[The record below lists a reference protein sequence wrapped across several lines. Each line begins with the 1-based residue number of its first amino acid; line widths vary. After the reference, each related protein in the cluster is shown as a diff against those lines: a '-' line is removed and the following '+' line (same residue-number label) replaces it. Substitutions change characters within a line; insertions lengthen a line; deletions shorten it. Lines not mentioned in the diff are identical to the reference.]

1 MLRQTIAMTFS
12 AVSVL
17 ALAACGSNTA
27 VPAATGSAAASS
39 QQAPATSAPAAAATS
54 VAPAAAPS
62 DSLSAALAAIAT
74 AEKAVGG
81 IAVSIDDEDDDK
93 SWEVDVQT
101 ENRRVEVKVSGDGA
115 TVLKQENEDHEADE
129 WAAVSGA
136 KVRIADA
143 MKAAMAHTPGRFDD
157 ADLDDENNS
166 RHHWEV
172 SVYPQGSNDSIDLD
186 VDLGTGQ
193 VSKR

>member
-1 MLRQTIAMTFS
+1 MTFS

-17 ALAACGSNTA
+17 ALAACGSNA
-27 VPAATGSAAASS
+27 AAPAAPGSAAAPS
-39 QQAPATSAPAAAATS
+39 QQAAATSAPAAAPTS

-101 ENRRVEVKVSGDGA
+101 DSRRVEVKVSGDGA
-115 TVLKQENEDHEADE
+115 TVLKQDNEDHEADE

-143 MKAAMAHTPGRFDD
+143 MKAAIAHTPGRFDD
-157 ADLDDENNS
+157 ADLDDDNDR

-172 SVYPQGSNDSIDLD
+172 SVYPEGSNDSIDLD